1 MKRKYF
7 AKQPGIGDFKN
18 KCSEMVKL
26 YDARIIRV
34 IYETIHENVYW
45 KGASPNSIKKDV
57 LDEIKAKLI
66 GQKVLVLHLEFIVDE
81 ILVYFGNFLILLDS
95 GKRRQ
100 N

>member
-1 MKRKYF
+1 MKRKQL

-45 KGASPNSIKKDV
+45 KGASPSSIKKDELV
-57 LDEIKAKLI
+57 EIYAKLLKQRVSVI
-66 GQKVLVLHLEFIVDE
+66 HLDFIVDE
-81 ILVYFGNFLILLDS
+81 VLVYFGNFLILLDS

>member
-18 KCSEMVKL
+18 KCSELVKH
-26 YDARIIRV
+26 YDSQILRV

-45 KGASPNSIKKDV
+45 KGASPNSIKKEV

-66 GQKVLVLHLEFIVDE
+66 MQKVSVLHLEFIVDE
-81 ILVYFGNFLILLDS
+81 ILVYFGKFLILLDS
-95 GKRRQ
+95 GKRKQ